1 MTPAPAE
8 LVTTFVA
15 ARKRNVYEL
24 ARQWADS
31 GVRADLERDAPD
43 VQLGELATMAALADR
58 LTGWLPLQVHRAIL
72 AGATPEQTAAA
83 CGADVATVAD
93 RWRQWADGQ
102 RDLRTADGSLIGIT
116 ADEYDRVAP
125 QLAEG
130 PC

>member
-1 MTPAPAE
+1 MTPTE
-8 LVTTFVA
+8 LATTFEA
-15 ARKRNVYEL
+15 ARDRGVFAL
-24 ARQWADS
+24 ARQWLDS
-31 GVRADLERDAPD
+31 GGLAELERDAPD
-43 VQLGELATMAALADR
+43 VQLAELATMAALVHR
-58 LTGWLPLQVHRAIL
+58 LTNWLPLQVHRAIL